1 MSRKYKFKDNEKLD
15 YIHKNPVESGIVL
28 CEVDWLF
35 SSAKWFYSIKK
46 GMIEIIQID
55 PILVTW

>member
-1 MSRKYKFKDNEKLD
+1 MSRKYKFKDNEKL
-15 YIHKNPVESGIVL
+15 YFISFALVACIVG
-28 CEVDWLF
+28 
-35 SSAKWFYSIKK
+35 KIIYSIKK

>member
-1 MSRKYKFKDNEKLD
+1 MSRKYKFKDNEKL
-15 YIHKNPVESGIVL
+15 YFISFAVVACMVVQKQYYSG
-28 CEVDWLF
+28 E
-35 SSAKWFYSIKK
+35 K

>member
-35 SSAKWFYSIKK
+35 SSAK
-46 GMIEIIQID
+46 
-55 PILVTW
+55 